1 MDIADLRS
9 YLVIARLAN
18 LRAAA
23 DVLHQTPSALSKSL
37 KRLEASL
44 GTPLF
49 DRVGKSLRLNA
60 AGELLAARAA
70 ELVALADATAAEFKG
85 QVPPRRCRVLGPPVL
100 QAAFA
105 ATLAS
110 QQAHA
115 GQAAVMDFV
124 ACFEDAALTAL
135 GRGEADLAL
144 VTATALAQAAPAQV
158 TAVHIG
164 EVRMQLGVGP
174 GHPLARRSKVAMAE
188 VLPHDFAC
196 VERSPFCGIDR
207 GSRSDG
213 WRDDQYPRRITYWA
227 DDLDLLCTLVLQ
239 GLCLAYL
246 PDAAFEQRPA
256 LRRLTVTDCPF
267 ECVEQVHV
275 VSSARSRPPWVGG
288 AGAG

>member
-9 YLVIARLAN
+9 YLVISRLAN

-60 AGELLAARAA
+60 AGERLAARAV

-85 QVPPRRCRVLGPPVL
+85 QVTPSRCRVLGPPVL

-105 ATLAS
+105 ASLTA
-110 QQAHA
+110 QMVHA
-115 GQAAVMDFV
+115 GQQVVVDFV
-124 ACFEDAALTAL
+124 SCFEDAALTAL

-144 VTATALAQAAPAQV
+144 VTAAALAQAAPAHV
-158 TAVHIG
+158 TSVHVG
-164 EVRMQLGVGP
+164 DVRMHLGAGP
-174 GHPLARRSKVAMAE
+174 GHPLARRELVAMAD
-188 VLPHDFAC
+188 VLQHDFAC

-213 WRDDQYPRRITYWA
+213 WRDDHFPRRIAYWA
-227 DDLDLLCTLVLQ
+227 DDLDLLYTLVLQ

-246 PDAAFEQRPA
+246 PDFAFEQRPG
-256 LRRLTVTDCPF
+256 LQRLAVTDCPF
-267 ECVEQVHV
+267 ECVEQVYV
-275 VSSARSRPPWVGG
+275 VSRLTARPTGARPLG
-288 AGAG
+288 AA

>member
-60 AGELLAARAA
+60 AGERLAARAV

-105 ATLAS
+105 AMLTE
-110 QQAHA
+110 QMIHA
-115 GQAAVMDFV
+115 GPPVVVDFV
-124 ACFEDAALTAL
+124 ACFEDAALSAL
-135 GRGEADLAL
+135 GKGEADLAL
-144 VTATALAQAAPAQV
+144 VTAAALEQSAPAQV
-158 TAVHIG
+158 VAVHVG
-164 EVRMQLGVGP
+164 EVRMHLAVGP
-174 GHPLARRSKVAMAE
+174 GHALARRSTVAMAE
-188 VLPHDFAC
+188 VLQHDFGC

-213 WRDDQYPRRITYWA
+213 WRDDQFQRRIA
-227 DDLDLLCTLVLQ
+227 FRVDDLELLYTLVLQ

-246 PDAAFEQRPA
+246 PDFAIEQRPA
-256 LRRLTVTDCPF
+256 LRRVTVTDCPF
-267 ECVEQVHV
+267 ECVEQAYAVTSTRWQAPWTV
-275 VSSARSRPPWVGG
+275 RPR
-288 AGAG
+288 